1 MPIQWKPDLRTP
13 VTPTEAKLQFS
24 LGGKG
29 AAWHVTVDVSK
40 KYGLLMLFAS
50 TDPVAVNLT
59 YNGSP
64 LLTDAQIEVEAR
76 ILAGVCADAATAWQ
90 EAHR

>member
-1 MPIQWKPDLRTP
+1 MPIQWKPDPTP
-13 VTPTEAKLQFS
+13 VVATEAVINYS

-40 KYGLLMLFAS
+40 KYGMTQMAATTNPLTVTLYRTVSALLS
-50 TDPVAVNLT
+50 
-59 YNGSP
+59 
-64 LLTDAQIEVEAR
+64 DAQIEVEAR